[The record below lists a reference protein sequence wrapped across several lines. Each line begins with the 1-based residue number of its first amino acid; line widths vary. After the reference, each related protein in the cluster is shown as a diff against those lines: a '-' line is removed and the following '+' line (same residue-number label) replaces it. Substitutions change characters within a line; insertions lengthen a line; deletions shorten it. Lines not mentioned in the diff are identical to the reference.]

1 MSEITQE
8 PLTLPPDQQQQLVE
22 LLRVWQSARDAL
34 NDDMIGRLAGTMGQ
48 ALDTLDRFNRSGMG
62 DVLPVLAQFVG
73 SGDCSRVLSLA
84 RLFAAAEDSM
94 SDEMVGRLANVI
106 SEGLAVL
113 DRLTRNGAL
122 DRVLAVFLKPEVQD
136 VFVRFGEAL
145 ANANQEFNA
154 TPHPK
159 GGLGGLWKI
168 SKDPGNQEAI
178 QFMGLFGKFLRAPTN
193 GTGQGPSH

>member
-8 PLTLPPDQQQQLVE
+8 PLTLPPEQVQQIIE

-62 DVLPVLAQFVG
+62 DVLPVLAQFVS
-73 SGDCSRVLSLA
+73 SGDCNRVLSLA

-94 SDEMVGRLANVI
+94 SDEMVGRLATVI
-106 SEGLAVL
+106 TEGLSVL

-122 DRVLAVFLKPEVQD
+122 DRILAVFLKPEVQD

-145 ANANQEFNA
+145 ANANQEFNT

-168 SKDPGNQEAI
+168 GTDPGNQEAI
-178 QFMGLFGKFLRAPTN
+178 QFMGLFGKFLRSPTN
-193 GTGQGPSH
+193 GTGQPSH